1 MIGAVAKMLGCLV
14 SWPKPVDACRGAFAR
29 ARLARRTWPGLC
41 VVLAGALLASAV
53 PLGSARADCGPAST
67 SYVGTSGDC
76 LGLLVITQ
84 GAFDAA
90 GSATRSQAPESS
102 ETDGDGSF
110 TAVDAGGNVYGVEQW
125 YTAHITNMRAYFYQT
140 EIATGNV
147 IGDIRGWDT
156 SSVTTMNDMFID
168 ATNFNQDIGDWDL
181 SSVQDVSDMFRGVA
195 AFNQDI
201 GGWDVSEVWDFNQMF
216 EGATAFNQDI
226 GDWDVSSALGRNRMI
241 GMFRDASSFNQD
253 LSNWPVR
260 HIGSEP
266 DDFNAGAFDTW
277 ASNSNLQPQWGKQD
291 TDAPSVVALSPENGT
306 TQGNGDLELVVTF
319 DEVVVANSG
328 GDIEIY
334 ETSGALVE
342 RIEATSSQVTLD
354 SRVMTIR
361 PSSRFSDGGYYILI
375 DTGAVEDRNE
385 GNNFAGF
392 TSQDQWQFDVLESCE
407 INASNPTSFVGAVS
421 PCDGWL
427 VVSQADFD
435 AAGSSKIGGDGS
447 FLIERNGKLYDV
459 SEWYTANIVDM
470 DRYFYGSDVAALPSI
485 VAWDTSNVASM
496 YGMFKGF
503 SSFDQPI
510 GGWDVSKVT
519 DMAYMFHDATDFNQ
533 SLQDW
538 DTGKA
543 TRMSFM
549 FDGAENFE
557 GDIGDW
563 DVSNVTRLTG
573 MFGDTEKFNADI
585 GGWDVRN
592 VESMDYMFK
601 NAVSFDRD
609 LSDWNVSEVTDM
621 EEMFRGAS
629 SFNGIISDWDVSKVN
644 NMEYMFQDAVSFDRD
659 LSKWNVSEVTNMQ
672 QMFRGASSFNG
683 EIRDWDVSK
692 VTNMASMFRDA
703 SAFNQD
709 LSGWDVSYFEEEPS
723 YFNWGADSTWVAND
737 AWQPQWGFS
746 PLTIS
751 DYEPAQNAI
760 DIDLDATLSLTFAE
774 NVQAGDGA
782 IRIYGQGDGSSL
794 FSDLF
799 AELDVTQSGVTF
811 SGATVTI
818 DLANNFAAGETYAV
832 TIDQGAIVD
841 SEQEAFVGIS
851 DTAQWQ
857 FTTTGTGVSA
867 SESSV
872 TANAS
877 SVGLDDFA
885 VITVTVKDA
894 SGAAVTGVAD
904 QILGSVD
911 LDGAS
916 FFGPFTEDEQTA
928 GLYTAG
934 LQSTAAGAATVR
946 IEIAGTQLD
955 DTATVT
961 FVAAP
966 AAPTDLSVTPADG
979 SLALTWVAPD
989 DGGSAITHYE
999 YKLTQGEEAGS
1010 YVSTNST
1017 SPSAS
1022 IAIQNGLAYSVL
1034 VRAVNAYG
1042 NGVDSQ
1048 TVTLPSVTLGTDLA
1062 DADVV
1067 AEPFTVTAVFSES
1080 VTGFEQEDISV
1091 TKGSLSAF
1099 AGSEG
1104 NYSFT
1109 VTPTEDG
1116 DVTIRIPASVA
1127 TSGSGQLNTASV
1139 ALVQAADVTGA
1150 TLTLSSEA
1158 ENPVTETFTVLAS
1171 FSEAVTS
1178 FDPEHIS
1185 LDKATLGEV
1194 TEVSSTVYSF
1204 QVTPVEDGTVTVSV
1218 AAGAAEDALGNPSTQ
1233 DSLERTADVS
1243 RPVPSLKTSA
1253 PAYVNGPFSVTVEF
1267 SEAVTD
1273 FTEADLEVSNALI
1286 DKFTGAEETYNFNVT
1301 PQEDGPVTVDVPAGV
1316 AQDLAGN
1323 SNDASEQHLVLT
1335 ADSTAPTL
1343 TLSTL
1348 AANPVGG
1355 DFTVNAEFSEDV
1367 TGFDVSDVAV
1377 ENGNVTNFQGSGASY
1392 SFDVEPLSE
1401 GEVTLDVAAGAAQD
1415 LAGNWNAVAAATLS
1429 MTADFTGPTLKLSTE
1444 AGEAVGGLF
1453 TVTAEF
1459 SEAVTGFVLADIAV
1473 SNGTASNLADLGGA
1487 NYSFDVTP
1495 SNEGTVTVAVAA
1507 DAADDSA
1514 GNGNTAA
1521 AQLSRTADFTGP
1533 SLGLTS
1539 EAGAI
1544 VGASFTV
1551 TAEFSEDVTGFALA
1565 DIEIS
1570 NGTASSLTE
1579 LGGARYSFDV
1589 TPSNEG
1595 TVTVAVAADAA
1606 DDSAG
1611 NGNTAATPLQVS
1623 ADLTGPTVGLTS
1635 DADPVGGV
1643 FTVTVEFSEDVTGFA
1658 LGHIAV
1664 GNGVASSLSG
1674 SEADYS
1680 FEVTPSSNGTVTV
1693 DVAADVVMDS
1703 VGNGNRAATRLEV
1716 TADLQAPTVSLFT
1729 EAGDFVAG
1737 AFTVTATFSEA
1748 VTGFALND
1756 DVVVTNASVDGF
1768 TGSGAEYSFEVTPLS
1783 DGLVTVDIGAGAA
1796 QDGVGNPTAAAA
1808 QLSRTADLIAP
1819 TVTLKTSALE
1829 PINGTFAVTAEFSE
1843 EVSNFT
1849 LEDLTLGNANADTLT
1864 GAGKVYDFNV
1874 TPTGTGTMTIA
1885 VVEDGAQDRAGN
1897 GNEASNELSLTADL
1911 ERPTLEL
1918 ETQATSPVGAKFA
1931 VTATFTEAVTNFDSS
1946 DVQVTNGSVDN
1957 FQGSGQAYSFDITP
1971 AGNGDVRVDVAADAA
1986 QDAAGNGNEAA
1997 QTLSMVA
2004 DLEGSTLGLN
2014 TEAGS
2019 PLGGLFLVTATFS
2032 EDVTGF
2038 ELGDIQVD
2046 NGTADK
2052 FSGSGASYSF
2062 EVSPLSDGTVTV
2074 RVAENVAVDGAN
2086 NGNAAAQL
2094 EREADLTD
2102 PTVDLSTLAAGP
2114 FAGVFS
2120 VTVEFSEDVTDF
2132 GLDDV
2137 VVSNAT
2143 LGNLLGSGAVYTFNV
2158 TPLATGLV
2166 TVDVPADAAFD
2177 AAGNPNEAAAQL
2189 EREADLTVPTVSLET
2204 LAGPVVSDVFAV
2216 TATFSEN
2223 VTGFEAED
2231 VTVVNGEVSAFVA
2244 TSAQAY
2250 SFDVTPLEEG
2260 PVTVDVL
2267 KDVAHDGAGNGNT
2280 AATQLE
2286 VTASLSAAS
2295 VELATEAVSPVT
2307 GTFSVTATFTKTV
2320 TGFAVDDVTVG
2331 NGAAGNFTGS
2341 GSDYRFDVTP
2351 AGDGVVSVDVA
2362 AGVATDS
2369 VGDGNAAAQTLSVT
2383 ADVTA
2388 PLLSLSTE
2396 ATGTVIAPFM
2406 VEAGFSEDVN
2416 GFVEGDVAVTNGTVS
2431 DFTSVSA
2438 SAYTFEVTPASSGD
2452 VVVTVA
2458 SGAASDD
2465 AGHSNAAAS
2474 LEVTADV
2481 DAPTVSLSTT
2491 AAQPVASTFSLTATF
2506 SDAVTGF
2513 SNAGIHVD
2521 NGDLETGTLVST
2533 DDQTYQ
2539 FDVTPSGGGDVRVQ
2553 IVAGAAQDDAGNAST
2568 ASNELSLA
2576 TDEDVSGLEF
2586 VVSQSS
2592 LDLSEGSSETLTLAL
2607 GLRPSGQ
2614 VSLGLASSNTGV
2626 VNVSAAALIFDPD
2639 DWNAAQTVTVTAQ
2652 EISGNA
2658 DASASLI
2665 LVATG
2670 AEFDGVSHTLAVAID
2685 NSDGLDEDTG
2695 ALAASI
2701 ATSEVMGSQLGDL
2714 ISDAAV
2720 GGLSRGPTLREGDL
2734 VENGLPGGNII
2745 QFAQQPQDPNY
2756 RRLHILSARDGGQ
2769 GFSLVDWFSVGL
2781 SSASVDAELQGD
2793 GSFAYAVIGSEM
2805 TKTANAVGGLLYGFE
2820 ASSWDYEAE
2829 TDVDRAG
2836 ISVGYYGAR
2845 RDRGLVYT
2853 GSTTLTLSQND
2864 FVTASGAT
2872 GTAGSYRLILKAG
2885 ISGDRTIGEGGGRLT
2900 PFVDLMYAS
2909 EQLEAFVF
2917 SDGSTSSQSTAD
2929 LGRLGVGLEY
2939 ATAPSATGNQVMVRG
2954 ELSQVFGASDLTLS
2968 DGETYSPN
2976 EAPVGSVTFGWIS
2989 KPGADSIARIELTFG
3004 ELGNDEAEEIR
3015 LDGTVDRNF

>member
-1 MIGAVAKMLGCLV
+1 MIGTVGKTLV
-14 SWPKPVDACRGAFAR
+14 CWPRPVDACRGAFAR
-29 ARLARRTWPGLC
+29 ARLARRTWPGLRAA
-41 VVLAGALLASAV
+41 LAGALLALLASVV
-53 PLGSARADCGPAST
+53 PLGSAQADCGAEST

-76 LGLLVITQ
+76 KGLLVVTQ
-84 GAFDAA
+84 SEFDAV
-90 GSATRSQAPESS
+90 GSYKI
-102 ETDGDGSF
+102 
-110 TAVDAGGNVYGVEQW
+110 GGNYSFSITKDGTTYEPEQW
-125 YTAHITNMRAYFYQT
+125 YTGNITDMGGFFWDYELFVDKPFP
-140 EIATGNV
+140 NV
-147 IGDIRGWDT
+147 EEWDT
-156 SSVTTMNDMFID
+156 SQVEDMSYLFASVEN
-168 ATNFNQDIGDWDL
+168 
-181 SSVQDVSDMFRGVA
+181 
-195 AFNQDI
+195 
-201 GGWDVSEVWDFNQMF
+201 
-216 EGATAFNQDI
+216 FNQDI
-226 GDWDVSSALGRNRMI
+226 GDWDVSSVTNMNGMFSGADAFNRDI
-241 GMFRDASSFNQD
+241 GDWNVGKVTTMSYMFQNAVAFNKDISGWDVSRVRYMDHMFRDADVFNKDIGGWDVSRVIAMRSMFESANHFNQD
-253 LSNWPVR
+253 LSPWDVEYFDD
-260 HIGSEP
+260 EP
-266 DDFNAGAFDTW
+266 PDFNTGARQVWVDTPEY
-277 ASNSNLQPQWGKQD
+277 QPQWGAPVVASFSPDQDASDVALD
-291 TDAPSVVALSPENGT
+291 TDLVLTFSTDVEEGSGFINLYTQADSSEVEQINISSAQVTFADSAVTIDLSSDLAGETTYYVTVDDGAIISAENSVTYIGFDDGSTWSFTTGYDPNLRVALSTEAQAPVSGEFEVEVAFSREVTDFVQADIDHENGT
-306 TQGNGDLELVVTF
+306 ISNFSGSGQNYTFDVRPEATGDVVIKVPAGVATDADGVENSYAELVVEAEVMEVTLSTQELQPVSGEFEVEVVFSRAVTDFVQADIDYENATIRNFSGSGQNYTF
-319 DEVVVANSG
+319 DVTPVASGDVTLSVPENVATDGDGVVNSAAELVVVADLGADDPG
-328 GDIEIY
+328 G
-334 ETSGALVE
+334 
-342 RIEATSSQVTLD
+342 
-354 SRVMTIR
+354 
-361 PSSRFSDGGYYILI
+361 
-375 DTGAVEDRNE
+375 
-385 GNNFAGF
+385 
-392 TSQDQWQFDVLESCE
+392 CE
-407 INASNPTSFVGAVS
+407 INEDTPNSFVGTVA
-421 PCDGWL
+421 PCKDFL
-427 VVSQADFD
+427 VVSQEDFD
-435 AAGSSKIGGDGS
+435 AVGSTESGGDGS
-447 FLIERNGKLYDV
+447 FSLTKNGKTYGVDQ
-459 SEWYTANIVDM
+459 WYTRNITDM
-470 DRYFYGSDVAALPSI
+470 SEYFQNADDDLDGPLPSI
-485 VAWDTSNVASM
+485 EGWDTSQVTSM
-496 YGMFKGF
+496 QSIFEKFDDFNQDIGAWDVGSVTKMYAMFYMATN
-503 SSFDQPI
+503 FDQPI
-510 GGWDVSKVT
+510 GGWDVSKVR
-519 DMAYMFHDATDFNQ
+519 DMAHMFDDATDFNQ

-538 DTGKA
+538 DTSEV
-543 TRMSFM
+543 TRMSSM
-549 FDGAENFE
+549 FSGAKNFE

-563 DVSNVTRLTG
+563 DVSNVTRLSG
-573 MFGDTEKFNADI
+573 MFLYAEKFNADI

-592 VESMDYMFK
+592 VESMDHMFED
-601 NAVSFDRD
+601 AVSFDRD
-609 LSDWNVSEVTDM
+609 LSDW
-621 EEMFRGAS
+621 
-629 SFNGIISDWDVSKVN
+629 
-644 NMEYMFQDAVSFDRD
+644 
-659 LSKWNVSEVTNMQ
+659 
-672 QMFRGASSFNG
+672 
-683 EIRDWDVSK
+683 DVSK
-692 VTNMASMFRDA
+692 VTDMDNMFRNA
-703 SAFNQD
+703 SSFNQD

-723 YFNWGADSTWVAND
+723 HFNSGANSTWVAND
-737 AWQPQWGFS
+737 AWQPQWGKH
-746 PLTIS
+746 PPPQIS
-751 DYEPAQNAI
+751 DYSPEQNAS
-760 DIDLDATLSLTFAE
+760 DVTLDAALTLTF
-774 NVQAGDGA
+774 NKTVQAGSGT
-782 IRIYGQGDGSSL
+782 IKIYDLNDSS
-794 FSDLF
+794 SPF

-811 SGATVTI
+811 LDVTVTI
-818 DLANNFAAGETYAV
+818 DPANNFSAGETYAV

-877 SVGLDDFA
+877 AVGLDDFA

-934 LQSTAAGAATVR
+934 LESTAAGAATVR
-946 IEIAGTQLD
+946 IEVAGTQLD

-999 YKLTQGEEAGS
+999 YKLTQGEAAGS

-1099 AGSEG
+1099 AGSG
-1104 NYSFT
+1104 GDYSFT

-1116 DVTIRIPASVA
+1116 DVTVRVPASVA

-1286 DKFTGAEETYNFNVT
+1286 DEFTGAEETYNFNVT

-1323 SNDASEQHLVLT
+1323 S
-1335 ADSTAPTL
+1335 
-1343 TLSTL
+1343 
-1348 AANPVGG
+1348 
-1355 DFTVNAEFSEDV
+1355 
-1367 TGFDVSDVAV
+1367 
-1377 ENGNVTNFQGSGASY
+1377 
-1392 SFDVEPLSE
+1392 
-1401 GEVTLDVAAGAAQD
+1401 
-1415 LAGNWNAVAAATLS
+1415 
-1429 MTADFTGPTLKLSTE
+1429 
-1444 AGEAVGGLF
+1444 
-1453 TVTAEF
+1453 
-1459 SEAVTGFVLADIAV
+1459 
-1473 SNGTASNLADLGGA
+1473 
-1487 NYSFDVTP
+1487 
-1495 SNEGTVTVAVAA
+1495 
-1507 DAADDSA
+1507 
-1514 GNGNTAA
+1514 
-1521 AQLSRTADFTGP
+1521 
-1533 SLGLTS
+1533 
-1539 EAGAI
+1539 
-1544 VGASFTV
+1544 
-1551 TAEFSEDVTGFALA
+1551 
-1565 DIEIS
+1565 
-1570 NGTASSLTE
+1570 
-1579 LGGARYSFDV
+1579 
-1589 TPSNEG
+1589 
-1595 TVTVAVAADAA
+1595 
-1606 DDSAG
+1606 
-1611 NGNTAATPLQVS
+1611 NTAATPLQVS

-1643 FTVTVEFSEDVTGFA
+1643 FTVTVEFSEAVTGFA

-1664 GNGVASSLSG
+1664 GNGVASNLTG

-1849 LEDLTLGNANADTLT
+1849 LEDLTLGNASADTLT

-2189 EREADLTVPTVSLET
+2189 EREADLTAPTVSLET
-2204 LAGPVVSDVFAV
+2204 LAGDVVSDVFAV

-2307 GTFSVTATFTKTV
+2307 GAFSVTATFTKAV

-2331 NGAAGNFTGS
+2331 NGGASNFSGS

-2362 AGVATDS
+2362 AGVATDG
-2369 VGDGNAAAQTLSVT
+2369 VGNGNTAAQTLSVT

-2416 GFVEGDVAVTNGTVS
+2416 GFVEGDVAVTNGTVG

-2513 SNAGIHVD
+2513 SNAGIHVI
-2521 NGDLETGTLVST
+2521 NGDLEAETLVST

-2639 DWNAAQTVTVTAQ
+2639 DWNVAQTVTVTAQ

-3004 ELGNDEAEEIR
+3004 ELGNDEAEEVR